1 MRSLRNNAAQF
12 IRLVGEEVACPNAR
26 CLESSVGNDI
36 PPVKGFAL
44 RDEGEEGFVRMIG
57 LEFMQFELEF
67 YKYILVNWF
76 VDRVVVGEEII

>member
-1 MRSLRNNAAQF
+1 MRAALR
-12 IRLVGEEVACPNAR
+12 VA
-26 CLESSVGNDI
+26 VGNDI

-76 VDRVVVGEEII
+76 VICV

>member
-1 MRSLRNNAAQF
+1 MHAALR
-12 IRLVGEEVACPNAR
+12 VA
-26 CLESSVGNDI
+26 VGNDI

-76 VDRVVVGEEII
+76 VDRVVIGEEIIRRTM

>member
-1 MRSLRNNAAQF
+1 MRAALR
-12 IRLVGEEVACPNAR
+12 VA
-26 CLESSVGNDI
+26 VGNDI

-67 YKYILVNWF
+67 YKYILVCGSCSGWRGNYSQ
-76 VDRVVVGEEII
+76 DNVGLLLLLLQ